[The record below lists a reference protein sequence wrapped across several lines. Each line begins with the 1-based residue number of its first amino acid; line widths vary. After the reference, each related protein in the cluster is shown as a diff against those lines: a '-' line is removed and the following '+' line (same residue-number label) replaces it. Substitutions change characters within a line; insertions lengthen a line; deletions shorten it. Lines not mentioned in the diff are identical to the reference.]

1 MEPVRWRRHLEAEF
15 GPECENKVLQLHA
28 EHLDGVDD
36 PRNMKSSFLDV
47 ST

>member
-15 GPECENKVLQLHA
+15 GAGLENKVLQLHV

-36 PRNMKSSFLDV
+36 PTEMKSSILDA
-47 ST
+47 